1 VLLAVV
7 VGVLGAMA
15 PSQALVRLP
24 TADVLVA
31 ADRGGDELELERVA
45 GRLGAGRL
53 GMLLA
58 SGARDERVAA
68 LHALPLVDDGWAR
81 LPEIAHDIFDSD
93 GEVASAAATCA
104 RRLAERLT
112 PETRERDE
120 VPSDVPARAAQELA
134 KAAGQRALAPTLRV
148 PAIEALAA
156 LRGVTRV
163 DDKPLL
169 ALLGDAN
176 ADVRRAAAESLWGVP
191 AATDWLTNALVK
203 DGSATV
209 AAAAGA
215 ALCRDVPLVAPSVKP
230 PAAAALPDQ
239 RASKLKEP
247 ARARLRAL
255 ALDDNVPLTDRL
267 ELLPCLRVNRQ
278 PADQQTLDTLARR
291 PPESL
296 RRLARAL
303 GGR

>member
-1 VLLAVV
+1 MLVALV
-7 VGVLGAMA
+7 VGVLGALA
-15 PSQALVRLP
+15 PAQALVRLP
-24 TADVLVA
+24 TVEALVA
-31 ADRGGDELELERVA
+31 ADRGGDELDLERVA
-45 GRLGAGRL
+45 ARLGAGRL

-68 LHALPLVDDGWAR
+68 LHALALVDDGWAR
-81 LPEIAHDIFDSD
+81 LPEVAHDIFDSD
-93 GEVASAAATCA
+93 ADVAAAAAACA

-112 PETRERDE
+112 PEARERDE
-120 VPSDVPARAAQELA
+120 IPVDVPARAAAELMT
-134 KAAGQRALAPTLRV
+134 AANNRALPPALRV
-148 PAIEALAA
+148 PAIEAVAA

-163 DDKPLL
+163 DDKALM

-176 ADVRRAAAESLWGVP
+176 ADVRRAAAESLWNTP
-191 AATDWLTNALVK
+191 AATEWLTNALVK

-239 RASKLKEP
+239 RAGKLKEP

-255 ALDDNVPLTDRL
+255 ALDDNVALTDRL
-267 ELLPCLRVNRQ
+267 ELLPCLRVNKQ
-278 PADQQTLDTLARR
+278 PIDQQTLDTLARR

>member
-1 VLLAVV
+1 MALVT
-7 VGVLGAMA
+7 LGALA
-15 PSQALVRLP
+15 PAQALVRLP
-24 TADVLVA
+24 SPELLVA
-31 ADRGGDELELERVA
+31 ADRGGDDLELERVA
-45 GRLGAGRL
+45 ARLGAGRL
-53 GMLLA
+53 GRLLA

-68 LHALPLVDDGWAR
+68 LHALALVDDGWAR

-93 GEVASAAATCA
+93 GEVATAAAACA

-112 PETRERDE
+112 PELQERDE
-120 VPSDVPARAAQELA
+120 VPRDVPTRAAQELA
-134 KAAGQRALAPTLRV
+134 TAAQQRTLAPSLRV

-163 DDKPLL
+163 DDRPLM

-176 ADVRRAAAESLWGVP
+176 ADVRRAAAESLWSANTPVAQEYLG
-191 AATDWLTNALVK
+191 NALVK

-215 ALCRDVPLVAPSVKP
+215 ALCRDVPIVPPSVRP
-230 PAAAALPDQ
+230 PAPAALADQ
-239 RASKLKEP
+239 RAGKLKEP
-247 ARARLRAL
+247 ARVRLRAL
-255 ALDDNVPLTDRL
+255 ALDDNLPLTDRL
-267 ELLPCLRVNRQ
+267 ELLPCLRVNKQ